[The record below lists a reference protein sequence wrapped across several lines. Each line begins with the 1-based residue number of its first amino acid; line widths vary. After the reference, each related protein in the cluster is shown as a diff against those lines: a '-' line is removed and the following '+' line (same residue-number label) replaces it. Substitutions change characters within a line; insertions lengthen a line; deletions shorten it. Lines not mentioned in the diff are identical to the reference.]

1 MSNPA
6 FRAALDKY
14 LAMLEAD
21 LVGGDIEE
29 LVATND

>member
-1 MSNPA
+1 MSIPA

-21 LVGGDIEE
+21 ILDGDIEE
-29 LVATND
+29 LVATDD